1 MAPGVL
7 FFAQQFVEW
16 RLFPVPESRLPGG
29 RYFPMVHDAIQPAV
43 KHQFIA
49 WQRKLDVR
57 FFGRLTM
64 LEHRYIIRKIAS
76 WFCMCFAQKVI

>member
-16 RLFPVPESRLPGG
+16 RLVPVPESRLPGG
-29 RYFPMVHDAIQPAV
+29 RYFPMAHDAIQPAV

-49 WQRKLDVR
+49 WQRKLDVL

-64 LEHRYIIRKIAS
+64 LEHRYIIRKMLRG
-76 WFCMCFAQKVI
+76 FVCVLHKK